1 MPLFITPGGAKTSG
15 TPAEVNIVTEADT
28 KSATEPAPEAV
39 AAIRDAKAHLAS
51 IAISGRRIVAMI
63 EAMESSEVSP
73 ESGGFSAHDVTWNME
88 PPITTA
94 PLDSIPS
101 ARSQFST
108 ALHDLGLVRA
118 IEEHTITDR
127 NPYVT
132 GHKFYDIA
140 MPVADDF
147 AERRILAFSRSAD
160 WELLAVH
167 SPHGDES
174 DILACTLT
182 DFVQITIANFT
193 STQIR
198 VHEAEISVPSDPQQ
212 NTSTVINFARL
223 QCINNSEFC
232 GEGPKVE
239 ENWLNILAYMCVL
252 PYPPPKE
259 KGLA

>member
-1 MPLFITPGGAKTSG
+1 MLNHGGYDRDLVDEVSLGAYLITDGANRRYGNVTGNGHDHATTPRKPTRIGLTTATVITPGGAKTSG

-73 ESGGFSAHDVTWNME
+73 ESGDFSAHDVTWNME

-101 ARSQFST
+101 GRSQFST
-108 ALHDLGLVRA
+108 AL
-118 IEEHTITDR
+118 
-127 NPYVT
+127 
-132 GHKFYDIA
+132 
-140 MPVADDF
+140 
-147 AERRILAFSRSAD
+147 
-160 WELLAVH
+160 
-167 SPHGDES
+167 PHGDES

-212 NTSTVINFARL
+212 NSSTVINFARL